1 MRRQVRLFLVMVV
14 FLSLVVSCASWKS
27 NTVKSYQLTGK
38 ALAMIQKNGSSMCQA
53 GVIGADDCGKLKA
66 YYNDARM
73 IYIAMGDVL
82 ILAITTEDTVK
93 RKALLDEYD
102 KLAMQY
108 ITVSSRLIN
117 LAYDLKILKGGN

>member
-1 MRRQVRLFLVMVV
+1 MRRQIKLFMVMVV
-14 FLSLVVSCASWKS
+14 FLSLVACASWKS

-38 ALAMIQKNGSSMCQA
+38 ALAMIQENGSSMCQA
-53 GVIGADDCGKLKA
+53 GIIKPDDCTKLKL

-102 KLAMQY
+102 KLAMKY
-108 ITVSSRLIN
+108 ITVSGNLVR